1 MLEATP
7 FNPLQKSGPVS
18 WSPRRPRL
26 VVLGLDGLP
35 YSTACRLCQAGHL
48 PNLAQITLTPQARPI
63 QAELPEL
70 SPVNWTS
77 FFTAA
82 GPEEHGIFGFTTLD
96 PQDYAVRFADFSQ
109 VRVRTLFDRLG
120 DHGLTS
126 RVVNLPN
133 TYPARPIKGM
143 LVSGFVAH
151 DLNRAVFPPFL
162 AHQLRTAGY
171 VLEADTTR
179 SGPDPGYLLEELGRA
194 LRGRRAA
201 LNLLWPDLAW
211 DLFVFV
217 LTETDRL
224 GHFLFPA
231 LENPAHPWHGPS
243 LDFLCQWDELVGD
256 VLNRFAA
263 LPEPKRLLV
272 LADHGFTSLTMEVD
286 LNAWLREQGL
296 LVTDGS
302 PCHELDAGIISA
314 QSRAFALDPGR
325 IYLHTSRFGR
335 GRVTPDEAAIL
346 EERIRTGL
354 TRLEWQGRPVI
365 RDVLSWRE
373 IYPERALERT
383 SDIPARGT
391 SPSDPAVPDLVCVP
405 HRGFSLRA
413 KFDQARVFGKE
424 DRQGCHTPDDAFFYD
439 SEPPDNQPG
448 NQSGPKRVRDV
459 GKLVLEHFGVDHK
472 LILSR

>member
-1 MLEATP
+1 MHDPT
-7 FNPLQKSGPVS
+7 S
-18 WSPRRPRL
+18 RRPNRSRL

-35 YSTACRLCQAGHL
+35 YSTACRLCRAGHL
-48 PNLAQITLTPQARPI
+48 PNLARIAVTPQARPI

-77 FFTAA
+77 FFTAS
-82 GPEEHGIFGFTTLD
+82 GPEEHGIFGFTRLD
-96 PQDYAVRFADFSQ
+96 PQSYAIRFADFSQ
-109 VRVRTLFDRLG
+109 VRARTLFDRLG

-126 RVVNLPN
+126 RVLNLPN

-151 DLNRAVFPPFL
+151 DLDRAVFPPFL
-162 AHQLRTAGY
+162 AHPLRSAGY

-179 SGPDPGYLLEELGRA
+179 SGQDPGYLLAELDRA

-231 LENPAHPWHGPS
+231 LEDPGHPWHGPS
-243 LDFLCQWDELVGD
+243 LDFLRRWDELVGD
-256 VLNRFAA
+256 VLERFAA
-263 LPEPKRLLV
+263 LPDPKRLLV
-272 LADHGFTSLTMEVD
+272 LADHGFTTLEMEVD
-286 LNAWLREQGL
+286 LNAWLRDQGL
-296 LVTDGS
+296 LVVDGL
-302 PCHELDAGIISA
+302 PGHELDAGIISA

-335 GRVTPDEAAIL
+335 GWVASDEAAGL
-346 EERIRTGL
+346 TERIRTGL
-354 TRLEWQGRPVI
+354 TRLKWQGRPVI
-365 RDVLSWRE
+365 RDVLPWRDL
-373 IYPERALERT
+373 YPEQTLERT
-383 SDIPARGT
+383 PGVAARDA

-413 KFDQARVFGKE
+413 KFDQANVFGKE

-439 SEPPDNQPG
+439 SEPPG
-448 NQSGPKRVRDV
+448 NQTGNHSGPKRVRDV
-459 GKLVLEHFGVDHK
+459 GRLVLEHFGVDRK
-472 LILSR
+472 LILSTLS